1 MKTLSIFF
9 ATVATA
15 LLIGLSGNAVA
26 QSVKPETKGEK
37 ASSVSSV
44 KNVEADQAAKLLQE
58 NKKIVVLDVRT
69 PEEFAAGHIA
79 GATNL
84 DFHNPDFG
92 KKLSALDKT
101 KSYLVHCAAGGRSA
115 KTRDLMKNQQ
125 FQSIYHLEG
134 GLKAWEKA
142 GKPVER

>member
-1 MKTLSIFF
+1 MKALSILF
-9 ATVATA
+9 ATV
-15 LLIGLSGNAVA
+15 LLTVLSGKAVA
-26 QSVKPETKGEK
+26 QSDKSQTKGET
-37 ASSVSSV
+37 SSAVSSV
-44 KNVEADQAAKLLQE
+44 KNVEAEQAAKLLQE

-69 PEEFAAGHIA
+69 SEEFAAGHIA

-84 DFHNPDFG
+84 DFHNPDFE

-115 KTRDLMKNQQ
+115 KTRDLMKKQQ

>member
-1 MKTLSIFF
+1 MKALSILF
-9 ATVATA
+9 ATV
-15 LLIGLSGNAVA
+15 LLTVLSGKAVA
-26 QSVKPETKGEK
+26 QSDKSQAKGE
-37 ASSVSSV
+37 ASSAVSSV
-44 KNVEADQAAKLLQE
+44 NNVEADQAAKLLQE

-84 DFHNPDFG
+84 DFRNPDFE
-92 KKLSALDKT
+92 KKLSALDKS

-115 KTRDLMKNQQ
+115 KTRELMKKQQ

>member
-1 MKTLSIFF
+1 MNAFSILF
-9 ATVATA
+9 AAV
-15 LLIGLSGNAVA
+15 LLIDLSGNAVA
-26 QSVKPETKGEK
+26 QSAKSATKGET
-37 ASSVSSV
+37 ASVVPSV
-44 KNVEADQAAKLLQE
+44 KNVEVEQAAKLLQE

-69 PEEFAAGHIA
+69 PEEFAVGHIA

-84 DFHNPDFG
+84 DFHNPDFE
-92 KKLSALDKT
+92 KKLSELDKS

-115 KTRDLMKNQQ
+115 KTRDLMKKQQ

>member
-1 MKTLSIFF
+1 MKAFSILF
-9 ATVATA
+9 ATV
-15 LLIGLSGNAVA
+15 LLIDLSGNAFA
-26 QSVKPETKGEK
+26 QSVKPETQGEK
-37 ASSVSSV
+37 ASAVSAV

-84 DFHNPDFG
+84 DFHNPDFE

-115 KTRDLMKNQQ
+115 KTRDLMKKYQ

-142 GKPVER
+142 GQPVER